1 MLKRV
6 QINGYAKF
14 DESDRLSPLPTSK
27 GEIDEVGFFEVQ
39 LLKDDLCGTGSYGKV
54 CKAMVDQL
62 VCAAKIIHSTF
73 FAEIDPSCTKTML
86 QFQKECEFMSQ
97 IRHPCIVQYLGTT
110 QDIETGLPVLLME
123 LMDESL
129 TQFLSRTVSEG
140 ETVPYHKV
148 VNICHDVAMALA
160 FLHSNGIVHRD
171 LSSNNVLMV
180 AGEKA
185 KVSDF
190 GMAKLM
196 DAKHS
201 HILQL
206 TQCPGTYVYMPP
218 EALRSPPT
226 YTAKLDIFSVGVV
239 LIQVIT
245 GCFPSP
251 GNAKRTVTDSRHGT
265 VEVPIP
271 EQERRAGDLAGI
283 PEGHQLLGTILD
295 CLADFQ
301 VNRLSSKDLCH
312 RMIYYKSCQEYKD
325 SNSFEERRKKQ
336 CKMMEEEL
344 YRKNQD
350 IRRLQAKLDKANS
363 TWEKSLQNLE
373 EEKDMEIAQLRAEL
387 EEVKYLGEVM
397 QNGSVMKMMAG
408 KSCGLNTGSFISHQ
422 SGPCGKAM
430 FLIGMAMH
438 TVTATI
444 NFNDLQWKCPF
455 SISKLIIRLVPK
467 K

>member
-6 QINGYAKF
+6 PINGYVKF
-14 DESDRLSPLPTSK
+14 EESDRLNPSPTSK
-27 GEIDEVGFFEVQ
+27 SEMDEVGFFEVQ

-62 VCAAKIIHSTF
+62 ICAAKIIHSTF
-73 FAEIDPSCTKTML
+73 FAEIDPSSTKTMF
-86 QFQKECEFMSQ
+86 QFQKECEFMSR

-129 TQFLSRTVSEG
+129 TQFLSQTVSAG
-140 ETVPYHKV
+140 EIVPYHKV
-148 VNICHDVAMALA
+148 VNICHDIAMALA

-196 DAKHS
+196 DARQS
-201 HILQL
+201 HVLQL

-218 EALRSPPT
+218 EALRSPPI
-226 YTAKLDIFSVGVV
+226 YTAKLDVFSVGVV

-271 EQERRAGDLAGI
+271 ERERRAGDLAGI
-283 PEGHQLLGTILD
+283 PDGHPLLGTILD

-301 VNRLSSKDLCH
+301 VNRLTSKDLCH
-312 RMIYYKSCQEYKD
+312 RMIYYKSCPEYKD
-325 SNSFEERRKKQ
+325 SNSLEERRMKQ
-336 CKMMEEEL
+336 FKTMEEEITT
-344 YRKNQD
+344 KNHE
-350 IRRLQAKLDKANS
+350 IGMLQAELNKANAMC
-363 TWEKSLQNLE
+363 EKCLQNLE
-373 EEKDMEIAQLRAEL
+373 EEKDLEIARLRAEL
-387 EEVKYLGEVM
+387 EEANKCLGEVM
-397 QNGSVMKMMAG
+397 QTGSVAG
-408 KSCGLNTGSFISHQ
+408 RTCGWNTERSLSNQNGLS
-422 SGPCGKAM
+422 GKAI
-430 FLIGMAMH
+430 L
-438 TVTATI
+438 
-444 NFNDLQWKCPF
+444 
-455 SISKLIIRLVPK
+455 
-467 K
+467 